1 METGRNFYGFE
12 INKEF
17 YRKAKEQ
24 MCNPQYVIEKD
35 QIQGQTNIFDLLGE
49 NK

>member
-24 MCNPQYVIEKD
+24 MCNVNYIPEKEQIE
-35 QIQGQTNIFDLLGE
+35 GQTTIFDLLGE
-49 NK
+49 